1 MLDQLVTATIVYPLI
16 IILFVGAAGVSGRF
30 GRRLRGTGRT
40 PGDMTTLT
48 AAALGL
54 LALLIAFSLS
64 HALSRYETRRA
75 LIVEEANAIEST
87 ANLASML
94 PPHAQPA
101 ILNLLREYV
110 AVRIGLGRPYDPA
123 KLHHDVTKSRELL
136 AKLWQ
141 HAAAVSEP
149 QSLPADRFI
158 NSLAEM
164 TRVQE
169 RRLASMRYNV
179 PNAVLLTLLGLGA
192 VALGFTGAGRASGAN
207 VESGFAT
214 DYWNEY
220 RRAVS
225 SDVGWPPQTR
235 AQISLTMNT
244 YSHVLPSLQ
253 EEAAAK

>member
-1 MLDQLVTATIVYPLI
+1 
-16 IILFVGAAGVSGRF
+16 
-30 GRRLRGTGRT
+30 
-40 PGDMTTLT
+40 MTTLT

-141 HAAAVSEP
+141 HAAAVSGP
-149 QSLPADRFI
+149 HQR
-158 NSLAEM
+158 
-164 TRVQE
+164 RE
-169 RRLASMRYNV
+169 RIR
-179 PNAVLLTLLGLGA
+179 
-192 VALGFTGAGRASGAN
+192 
-207 VESGFAT
+207 
-214 DYWNEY
+214 D
-220 RRAVS
+220 
-225 SDVGWPPQTR
+225 
-235 AQISLTMNT
+235 
-244 YSHVLPSLQ
+244 
-253 EEAAAK
+253 

>member
-1 MLDQLVTATIVYPLI
+1 
-16 IILFVGAAGVSGRF
+16 
-30 GRRLRGTGRT
+30 
-40 PGDMTTLT
+40 MTTLT

-75 LIVEEANAIEST
+75 LIVEEANAIVST

-94 PPHAQPA
+94 PPQAQPA

-110 AVRIGLGRPYDPA
+110 AVRIGLGRPYYPA
-123 KLHHDVTKSRELL
+123 KLHHDVTNSRELL

-141 HAAAVSEP
+141 HAVAVSEP

-192 VALGFTGAGRASGAN
+192 VALGFTGYQAGLTHSHVDFPALIMSVAIAIVIGLVIDLDQPARGFIQVPTQAVVDVAREMRSVSSKRVTWRADSRL
-207 VESGFAT
+207 T
-214 DYWNEY
+214 TWNEY

-225 SDVGWPPQTR
+225 SDVGWPP
-235 AQISLTMNT
+235 
-244 YSHVLPSLQ
+244 
-253 EEAAAK
+253 